1 MAEFVSSHG
10 HMILMLGGLLLTI
23 MVVASAIRYNGAKIR
38 ILIHDDSPG
47 GENPGAFFRMSDR
60 PESGTGDCED
70 GSDKL

>member
-10 HMILMLGGLLLTI
+10 HMILMLGGMLLTI

-47 GENPGAFFRMSDR
+47 GEKPWGFFSYERQAGKWNR
-60 PESGTGDCED
+60 R
-70 GSDKL
+70 L